1 MIDAEKL
8 LAPIA
13 ADAPAGRDLRDAAA
27 DRTHRTIKE
36 QRTGGEDGDPRS
48 ANWPAIRRQCE
59 DALANAS
66 KDLELAGWLAEALAR
81 TEGLPGLLEG
91 LAFIRE
97 LATRFW
103 DEVHPQGQPDGEQ
116 IDYTARIARIN
127 WLASDRG
134 GLLPSVRAIGLV
146 GDSEKRSERLGWEA
160 YLTSERV
167 RAASV
172 SNEAGF
178 QEMVAAGQTTPE
190 QWAAALA
197 VTASERIREDAQAA
211 RACER
216 EVRALEALTE
226 ERVPG
231 GAASLHGLTSLLA
244 DIAEYLEARLPSRST
259 EGASASGS
267 QSGPARASAG
277 LASGALASRADAL
290 ARLSEVARYFRE
302 TEPHSPVSRLVER
315 AVRWGNMSFEE
326 LLRDVVKN
334 ESALSEIWDTLGV
347 KPPEPPTNS

>member
-13 ADAPAGRDLRDAAA
+13 ADAPAGRDLRAAA
-27 DRTHRTIKE
+27 DDRTHHTLRE
-36 QRTGGEDGDPRS
+36 QRTGGEAGDPRN
-48 ANWPAIRRQCE
+48 ANWAAIRRQCE
-59 DALANAS
+59 DALATQS

-97 LATRFW
+97 LTTRFW
-103 DEVHPQGQPDGEQ
+103 EDVHPQGQPDGERT
-116 IDYTARIARIN
+116 DYTARIARLN
-127 WLASDRG
+127 WLASERG

-146 GDSEKRSERLGWEA
+146 GDAAKPSERLGWDA
-160 YLTSERV
+160 YLTAERV

-172 SNEAGF
+172 SNEAGY
-178 QEMVAAGQTTPE
+178 QEMVASGQTTPE
-190 QWAAALA
+190 QWAAA
-197 VTASERIREDAQAA
+197 VASTPRERIREDAAAA
-211 RACER
+211 RACEQ

-226 ERVPG
+226 ERAPD
-231 GAASLHGLTSLLA
+231 GAASLHGLAGLLS
-244 DIAEYLEARLPSRST
+244 DIAEYLEARLPAQAAAAESS
-259 EGASASGS
+259 GPASGS
-267 QSGPARASAG
+267 ASRAGAGAATGPLG
-277 LASGALASRADAL
+277 SRADAL

-302 TEPHSPVSRLVER
+302 TEPHSPVSRLIER

-326 LLRDVVKN
+326 VLRDVVKN

-347 KPPEPPTNS
+347 KPPESNS